1 MNKYVT
7 NCIHILI
14 ERNGYE
20 TPQMYRICC
29 EFVRFFGRRPSN
41 VNFGISVGSLDVFR
55 ALITI
60 SLYELWCIQEYNWC

>member
-7 NCIHILI
+7 YCIHILI

-41 VNFGISVGSLDVFR
+41 VNFGISVGSFEVFR
-55 ALITI
+55 AL
-60 SLYELWCIQEYNWC
+60 